1 MVKDREF
8 YSLLAKEKAEIVSTT
23 IDTVTYVL
31 QSKHGFTP
39 EDILAFYNNMTS
51 VSEMISEGRLNIHD
65 IRKANLEE
73 LNVITKHDT

>member
-1 MVKDREF
+1 MVKNREF

-39 EDILAFYNNMTS
+39 EDILVFYDNMTS

-65 IRKANLEE
+65 IRKANQEE
-73 LNVITKHDT
+73 LNVITKHDM

>member
-65 IRKANLEE
+65 IRKANQEE
-73 LNVITKHDT
+73 LNVITKHDM

>member
-8 YSLLAKEKAEIVSTT
+8 YLLLAKEKAEIVSTT

-65 IRKANLEE
+65 IRKANQEE
-73 LNVITKHDT
+73 LNVITKHDM

>member
-8 YSLLAKEKAEIVSTT
+8 YSLLAKEKAEIVSTA

-65 IRKANLEE
+65 IRKANQEE
-73 LNVITKHDT
+73 LNVITKHDM